1 MIIEIGHAIIFQS
14 PQLGIDDV
22 KTFKT
27 GKRENKLKLQK
38 MLGLNE
44 DKDVMLI
51 GMVSRLSVQKGFD
64 LITYMAE
71 EFLTGDYVK
80 VFDMLN
86 MNKKE
91 FFHSTDVINNYQFLL
106 QM

>member
-1 MIIEIGHAIIFQS
+1 MYYLFKNIIPHNFNELWIFRKCYKMIFKNY
-14 PQLGIDDV
+14 DV

-71 EFLTGDYVK
+71 EFLIYV
-80 VFDMLN
+80 VF
-86 MNKKE
+86 E
-91 FFHSTDVINNYQFLL
+91 PLL
-106 QM
+106 YL